1 MSGAYRARSRSWPAP
16 ARSERSARR
25 RRSSSP
31 GKAARGQVD
40 ADATPVV
47 DFDDDI
53 RAALDWLEADDRVAD
68 VGPRATGH
76 CTGPHLGFRAAF
88 DPLVRA
94 AALWYPTSAR
104 WEAGQGTRRGLARVR
119 GGDSPGGYVVVSN
132 DDGSSLPL
140 TGWRSR
146 TTRRPGTRSRLPIS
160 GGGVIR
166 TYCSSRI
173 KTHSCLRAD
182 ASTRYAANSKK
193 VALAACLTRSRSR
206 SGTLAYRFRAWCTQ
220 QR

>member
-1 MSGAYRARSRSWPAP
+1 M
-16 ARSERSARR
+16 
-25 RRSSSP
+25 
-31 GKAARGQVD
+31 
-40 ADATPVV
+40 V

-104 WEAGQGTRRGLARVR
+104 WEAGQGTRRGLARAR
-119 GGDSPGGYVVVSN
+119 GGDSPGGYVIVSN
-132 DDGSSLPL
+132 DHGSSIPL
-140 TGWRSR
+140 SGLEITDYTQTQHTFTSTDFRRRS
-146 TTRRPGTRSRLPIS
+146 
-160 GGGVIR
+160 VIR
-166 TYCSSRI
+166 TYSSSRI
-173 KTHSCLRAD
+173 KTHSCFTGKRINALRKRIAKR
-182 ASTRYAANSKK
+182 SP
-193 VALAACLTRSRSR
+193 LAACLTRSRSR